1 MYEKGTQNEH
11 YFSYK
16 NCVSEVREK
25 RVAFGLNTNRL
36 SAVTVK
42 LIYGTYQTTPSSLLG
57 LLIQNDE
64 FESTVYDE

>member
-42 LIYGTYQTTPSSLLG
+42 LIYGTY
-57 LLIQNDE
+57 
-64 FESTVYDE
+64 